1 MKGYVMVM
9 NSYLPLLYETMVK
22 SPFLSSGCQRT
33 GIWFWASDF
42 MYSLWQVL
50 SIIKLHSRYGYGWEE
65 KRKKQT
71 KIMLCA
77 TSDKEKVLISM
88 QICDCLSCNN
98 AFFFPAF
105 FRLKL
110 ALSTWLCMEYKFRNN
125 FSMNELSSAQK
136 KRISSSVLRKTH
148 LYIFSSLQ
156 PDCLIF

>member
-1 MKGYVMVM
+1 MVM
-9 NSYLPLLYETMVK
+9 NSYLPLACEMMVK
-22 SPFLSSGCQRT
+22 SPFLSTGCQRAW
-33 GIWFWASDF
+33 IWFWASDF

-50 SIIKLHSRYGYGWEE
+50 SIIKLHGQYGYGWEE
-65 KRKKQT
+65 KLKKQA

-88 QICDCLSCNN
+88 QICDCLSHSN
-98 AFFFPAF
+98 FFFF
-105 FRLKL
+105 WLFKLKL

-125 FSMNELSSAQK
+125 FSMNELSFAQK

>member
-1 MKGYVMVM
+1 MVM
-9 NSYLPLLYETMVK
+9 NSYLPLACEMMVK
-22 SPFLSSGCQRT
+22 SPFLSTGCQRAW
-33 GIWFWASDF
+33 IWFWASDF

-50 SIIKLHSRYGYGWEE
+50 SIIKLHGQYGYGWEE
-65 KRKKQT
+65 KLKKQA

-88 QICDCLSCNN
+88 QICDCLSHSNV
-98 AFFFPAF
+98 FFFF
-105 FRLKL
+105 WLFKLKL

-125 FSMNELSSAQK
+125 FSMNELSFAQK